1 MLTKKKLLSTL
12 KNLPEKFSVEEVID
26 RIILLQKIE
35 IGLEQ
40 AGAGKTMSTKEAKAK
55 LKKWLK

>member
-1 MLTKKKLLSTL
+1 MLTNEKLLQTI
-12 KNLPEKFSVEEVID
+12 NGLPDKFSLDDVLD

-40 AGAGKTMSTKEAKAK
+40 SQAGQTHSTDEAKGK

>member
-1 MLTKKKLLSTL
+1 MLTKKKFLKSI
-12 KNLPEKFSVEEVID
+12 KNLPETFSADEIID

-40 AGAGKTMSTKEAKAK
+40 SADNKVHSTSDAKKK

>member
-1 MLTKKKLLSTL
+1 MLTKKKVL
-12 KNLPEKFSVEEVID
+12 KSIKDLPERFSIDEIID

-40 AGAGKTMSTKEAKAK
+40 SMAGKIHSTETAKK
-55 LKKWLK
+55 RLKKWLK

>member
-1 MLTKKKLLSTL
+1 MITKNKLMQTI
-12 KNLPEKFSVEEVID
+12 KDLPEKFSFDDLLD

-40 AGAGKTMSTKEAKAK
+40 SENGQIYTTDQAKEK

>member
-1 MLTKKKLLSTL
+1 MLTKKKLLKSI
-12 KNLPEKFSVEEVID
+12 KDLPETFSIDEIID
-26 RIILLQKIE
+26 RVILLQKIE

-40 AGAGKTMSTKEAKAK
+40 SASNNVHSTASAKNK

>member
-1 MLTKKKLLSTL
+1 MLTKTQLIKTITD
-12 KNLPEKFSVEEVID
+12 LPEKFSMEDLLD
-26 RIILLQKIE
+26 RIMLLQKIE

-40 AGAGKTMSTKEAKAK
+40 SASGQTLTTNQAKEK

>member
-1 MLTKKKLLSTL
+1 MLTKKKLLQSI
-12 KNLPEKFSVEEVID
+12 KGLPDSFSVDEIID
-26 RIILLQKIE
+26 RIMLLQKIE

-40 AGAGKTMSTKEAKAK
+40 SSAGKVHSTKTARKK

>member
-12 KNLPEKFSVEEVID
+12 KNLPEKFSMEEVID

-40 AGAGKTMSTKEAKAK
+40 SGTGKTLSSKEAKAK

>member
-1 MLTKKKLLSTL
+1 MLTKKRVLESIKD
-12 KNLPEKFSVEEVID
+12 LPETFSADELID

-35 IGLEQ
+35 IGLKQSAAGQTHSTAQ
-40 AGAGKTMSTKEAKAK
+40 AKLK

>member
-1 MLTKKKLLSTL
+1 MLTKKKVL
-12 KNLPEKFSVEEVID
+12 KSLKDLPEKFSIDVIID

-40 AGAGKTMSTKEAKAK
+40 SIAGKVHSTENAKKK